1 MIENSYENIKE
12 GNKQTNLRT
21 NLKDTSRILHAYV
34 QLCVQEI

>member
-1 MIENSYENIKE
+1 MIENSYQNIKE

-21 NLKDTSRILHAYV
+21 NLKDTSGILHAYV